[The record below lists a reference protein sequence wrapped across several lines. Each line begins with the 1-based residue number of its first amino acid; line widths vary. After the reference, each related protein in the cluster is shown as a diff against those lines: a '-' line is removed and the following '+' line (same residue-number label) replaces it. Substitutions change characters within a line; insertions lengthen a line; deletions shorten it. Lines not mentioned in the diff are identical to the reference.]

1 MQIHSV
7 VFALSRQINKEKVC
21 EKNWSSLRR

>member
-7 VFALSRQINKEKVC
+7 VFGLSRQSNKQKVY
-21 EKNWSSLRR
+21 ENN

>member
-7 VFALSRQINKEKVC
+7 VFVLRRQINKQKVC
-21 EKNWSSLRR
+21 KNS